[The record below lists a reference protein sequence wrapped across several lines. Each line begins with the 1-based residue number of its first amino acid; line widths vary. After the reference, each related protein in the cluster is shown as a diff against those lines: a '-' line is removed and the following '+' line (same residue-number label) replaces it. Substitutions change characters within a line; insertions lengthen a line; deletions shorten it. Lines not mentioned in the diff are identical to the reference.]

1 MQKKRKIGMDENEKS
16 ANQLNTDTCIC
27 PTSTYMSSMYIHP
40 TWYKKKRAQG
50 KERVRKSEL

>member
-1 MQKKRKIGMDENEKS
+1 MDENEKS

-50 KERVRKSEL
+50 KEQVRKSEL

>member
-1 MQKKRKIGMDENEKS
+1 MDENEKS
-16 ANQLNTDTCIC
+16 ANQLNTTDTYICFC

-50 KERVRKSEL
+50 KEQVRKSEL